1 MAIHH
6 SKVVSTVNRLRIWT
20 GDSFD
25 TAPSYNTSPSFLA
38 LRLRGGGAIEGA
50 AAGFPTVGSI
60 NLGKALPVVGAA
72 LLAGFTI
79 TIVEKV
85 PRSGGHAP
93 SSVTAFLGHLGID
106 KVGSTGLFH
115 LAYFLHCFVVLAVMP
130 QGLKEVVFSPT
141 GTLLLGTIFPLVESI
156 KTAARSNDKSDAVSR
171 SWLMYWVMHGTFSYA
186 SQDASRTIAR
196 FGPSGGKHWYEFQ
209 FYMVLWLI
217 LPFTDGAA
225 IIYEMIT
232 RPYVAPAVAP
242 IARMA
247 EGWLTTLALA
257 VINASHLSFVAFFF
271 MALPA
276 ALKRLAVVAT
286 GTVYPVAATIVTVA
300 TDNEDSGGDK
310 WLTYWSCFSLL
321 NLGMISAERCVGM
334 LPGLYPLCLALTFYL
349 MLPLFDG
356 STAMFRDILVPLFH
370 QREALLMKDARTL
383 ARKIA
388 RQLPV
393 ERHAAASKAAAAAFL
408 EEVNKE

>member
-156 KTAARSNDKSDAVSR
+156 KTAARSDDKSDAVSR
-171 SWLMYWVMHGTFSYA
+171 TWLMYWVMHGTFSYA

-196 FGPSGGKHWYEFQ
+196 FGPSGGKHWYGECLRIPAFHLRKMQ
-209 FYMVLWLI
+209 TFPTSKTHTYSHVSHHMDRISI
-217 LPFTDGAA
+217 LHGSLAN
-225 IIYEMIT
+225 
-232 RPYVAPAVAP
+232 PA
-242 IARMA
+242 
-247 EGWLTTLALA
+247 
-257 VINASHLSFVAFFF
+257 
-271 MALPA
+271 
-276 ALKRLAVVAT
+276 
-286 GTVYPVAATIVTVA
+286 
-300 TDNEDSGGDK
+300 
-310 WLTYWSCFSLL
+310 
-321 NLGMISAERCVGM
+321 
-334 LPGLYPLCLALTFYL
+334 LYGRSRDYL
-349 MLPLFDG
+349 
-356 STAMFRDILVPLFH
+356 RDDH
-370 QREALLMKDARTL
+370 EALRSPRGRSHCQDGRGMVDDAG
-383 ARKIA
+383 AGG
-388 RQLPV
+388 
-393 ERHAAASKAAAAAFL
+393 
-408 EEVNKE
+408 NKRESSVVSSIVHCL